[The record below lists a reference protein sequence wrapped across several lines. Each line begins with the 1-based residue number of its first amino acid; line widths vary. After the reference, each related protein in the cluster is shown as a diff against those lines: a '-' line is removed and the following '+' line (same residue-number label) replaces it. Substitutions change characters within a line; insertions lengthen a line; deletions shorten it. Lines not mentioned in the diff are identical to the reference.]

1 MKKILCEPLLHFLL
15 LGAAIFVAYSLVSKR
30 TGEEPGKIVISQGQ
44 IASIV
49 VGFTRT
55 WQRPPTSEELEGLV
69 RDRVREEV
77 YCREALA
84 LGLDKDDIIIRRR
97 LRQKM
102 EFVTDD
108 VVAQAQPTDDEL
120 SAYLQ
125 AHPDPF
131 RVQRQFTFSQ
141 VYLNPEKHGENLARD
156 TAQLL
161 AQLNQAGGKA
171 DVSALGDSFLLE
183 HTFAAA
189 PGSEVAK
196 QFGEKFAAKLDEL
209 APGQWQGPI
218 ESGYGVHLVFVS
230 ERTEGRLP
238 ALAEVR
244 DAVRRE
250 WANARRL
257 EANEKLYE
265 AMLKRYVVTIERPQV
280 EEEKKF
286 VEAKVK

>member
-131 RVQRQFTFSQ
+131 RVQRQCTFSQ

-161 AQLNQAGGKA
+161 ARLNQAGGKA

-189 PGSEVAK
+189 SGSEVAK

-209 APGQWQGPI
+209 APGQWQGPV